1 MFTTLT
7 NIQLALMLLQ
17 VSPGPRNYNEHKLYP
32 TYKNKYI
39 NTKPTP
45 YKSKHMRRHHNIKQP
60 GIDIQRKT
68 R

>member
-17 VSPGPRNYNEHKLYP
+17 TGTGPRDYTEHKQYP
-32 TYKNKYI
+32 KYNQYMNK
-39 NTKPTP
+39 KPIL
-45 YKSKHMRRHHNIKQP
+45 YKSKHMRRSHQIKQP